1 MAIVDWVESN
11 IDSQIKY
18 TGNGKEIHVC
28 CPICGESRYRMYINL
43 ENGKTY
49 CHNCNFSGNM
59 ITLIQNVE
67 GVSWT
72 RANKTFQDVKGNMS
86 IPENVQDE
94 IERNVFSSD
103 FRSDLAKRA
112 IPLPDEYNLIKT
124 GSNVNIRVKR
134 AIKYLMSR
142 GITKKQIERHN
153 MGFCSSGIY
162 SNRVIIPITENGE
175 LKFWVAR
182 AISKDVKLKEKSPSN
197 EEYQISK
204 SEVIF
209 NLDRAAKK
217 YHSIVI
223 AEGIFDALSF
233 SDIGVSLLGKTLYQ
247 EQLNILLDYRN
258 LLTEGVYI
266 ALDWDAR
273 DKATQMAET
282 LSEFF
287 KVKMIN
293 IPKNLDDPNN
303 CLQKM
308 GRKYMWKL
316 IDEAEEFGEFSKLK
330 RMLL

>member
-1 MAIVDWVESN
+1 MAIVDWIESN

-18 TGNGKEIHVC
+18 TGNGKEIHIC

-43 ENGKTY
+43 GTGKVY
-49 CHNCNFSGNM
+49 CHNCQFAGNM

-72 RANKTFQDVKGNMS
+72 KANKTFQDIKGNLS
-86 IPENVQDE
+86 IPENVKDE
-94 IERNVFSSD
+94 IERNIFSGD

-112 IPLPDEYNLIKT
+112 IPLPEEYIPINLDT
-124 GSNVNIRVKR
+124 ANFRVKR
-134 AIKYLMSR
+134 AIRYLMSR
-142 GITKKQIERHN
+142 GITKKQIKQHN
-153 MGFCSSGIY
+153 MGFCSSGEY
-162 SNRVIIPITENGE
+162 ANRVIIPITEGGE
-175 LKFWVAR
+175 LRFWVAR
-182 AISKDVKLKEKSPSN
+182 AISKDAKLKEKSPSD
-197 EEYQISK
+197 EDYQISK

-217 YHSIVI
+217 YRSIVI
-223 AEGIFDALSF
+223 TEGIFDALSF
-233 SDIGVSLLGKTLYQ
+233 SDIGVSLLGKSLYQ

-266 ALDWDAR
+266 ALDWDAL
-273 DKATQMAET
+273 DKAIQIAEI

-293 IPKNLDDPNN
+293 IPQHLDDPNN